1 VYARYN
7 AIDWNG
13 RSVTQPSRTDVFLAI
28 LPGRNCADFTCCS
41 VIIFP
46 SFRMK
51 VFGHCTFNFIG
62 RWINLVHVLCA
73 AVRRITDVINWV
85 ITIVATPEVMRQ
97 YVVQAE
103 TSKTLPKGKDIC

>member
-1 VYARYN
+1 MYERYN

-13 RSVTQPSRTDVFLAI
+13 RSVTQTGKTDVFLAI
-28 LPGRNCADFTCCS
+28 LLGRNCTDFTYCS

-51 VFGHCTFNFIG
+51 AFDHCTYNFIG

-73 AVRRITDVINWV
+73 AVRRITDMINGV
-85 ITIVATPEVMRQ
+85 ITIVATPIVMRQ

-103 TSKTLPKGKDIC
+103 INTTLPKGKDIC